1 MTIRKGVFLFA
12 ATNIATQK
20 TDFGAKLVQ
29 NTGVEAVLGWIPTGI
44 GATIGQAKVL
54 PVIPVMRL
62 FMVPTP
68 FPNQRPMLSRNSSWP
83 AKAIGM

>member
-29 NTGVEAVLGWIPTGI
+29 NTGVEAVLGWTPTGT
-44 GATIGQAKVL
+44 GATIGLAKVL
-54 PVIPVMRL
+54 PVTPVMKL
-62 FMVPTP
+62 FMVPMP
-68 FPNQRPMLSRNSSWP
+68 FPNQKPMLYRNSLWP
-83 AKAIGM
+83 AREHGM

>member
-20 TDFGAKLVQ
+20 TDFGAKLAQ
-29 NTGVEAVLGWIPTGI
+29 NTGVEAVLGWIPTGT
-44 GATIGQAKVL
+44 GATIGLAKVL
-54 PVIPVMRL
+54 PVIPVMKL
-62 FMVPTP
+62 FMVLMP
-68 FPNQRPMLSRNSSWP
+68 FPNQRPMLSKNSSWP